1 MTVLLLDGPRNGD
14 YATVADGFE
23 SGYVFDEPTSTAWV
37 ATGEAGGVML
47 HAPLAR
53 LEETQRRLGLTGY
66 IEVLAEIE
74 AEGTVAEVCPWNSQA
89 PLNLFMAD
97 KITADALD
105 KLLVV
110 V

>member
-1 MTVLLLDGPRNGD
+1 
-14 YATVADGFE
+14 
-23 SGYVFDEPTSTAWV
+23 
-37 ATGEAGGVML
+37 VML

-74 AEGTVAEVCPWNSQA
+74 AKCAKQTEVCPWNSQA

-105 KLLVV
+105 KLLVIV
-110 V
+110 